1 MSQPITDKM
10 LHLAEEWD
18 AQEDARAI
26 FLHCYCRMTRNMLIA
41 IEGQRFHDNEWVSRL
56 LHRFAEYY
64 FEALTCYDCGDPVP
78 IIWQYPH
85 QRAREGRLHT
95 LQHLLLG
102 VNAHINYDLVLTLH
116 EILAP
121 EWPRLS
127 ASAKKER
134 YEDHCLVNTII
145 AESIDEVQDEVIE
158 KYSPGMDW
166 VDKLMGRLDEQLIA
180 ALIRRW
186 RNRVWERAL
195 DLCTCASAQK
205 EKSLHQELEEEVM
218 ETARWIERVGWA

>member
-1 MSQPITDKM
+1 MTSTLTDKM
-10 LHLAEEWD
+10 LRLAQEWD
-18 AQEDARAI
+18 SQKDARAV
-26 FLHCYCRMTRNMLIA
+26 FLHCYRLMTANMLVA
-41 IEGQRFHDNEWVSRL
+41 IEQQRFHDNEWVSHL

-64 FEALTCYDCGDPVP
+64 FEALTCYDCGDPAP
-78 IIWQYPH
+78 EIWKYTH

-121 EWPRLS
+121 EWPQLA

-145 AESIDEVQDEVIE
+145 AESIDQVQDEVIE

-186 RNRVWERAL
+186 RNQVWERAL
-195 DLCTCASAQK
+195 GFCSCASAQNK
-205 EKSLHQELEEEVM
+205 KKLHQELESEVM
-218 ETARWIERVGWA
+218 ETAKWIERVGWV